1 MQKRTLSVSVENN
14 PGVLT
19 RVTTLLWRRGYNIN
33 SLTVGP
39 TEIEGV
45 SRMTIVVEGDEKI
58 VEQVIKQ
65 LYKLIEVI
73 KIIDISREYAVER
86 ELVMIKVKA
95 DSASRGEIVQM
106 VNIFRA
112 RVVDVST
119 NTLVVEVTGDQG
131 KINALEQSLTPY
143 GIIEI
148 VRTGK
153 VAMVR
158 GNGGK

>member
-1 MQKRTLSVSVENN
+1 MRPRTLSVTVENN

-19 RVTTLLWRRGYNIN
+19 RVTTLFWRRGYNIN

-39 TEIEGV
+39 TELEGI
-45 SRMTIVVEGDEKI
+45 SRMTVVVEGDERI
-58 VEQVIKQ
+58 VEQVTKQ

-73 KIIDISREYAVER
+73 KIVDISEENAVER
-86 ELVMIKVKA
+86 ELVMFKVRA
-95 DSASRGEIVQM
+95 DSSNRGEIAQI

-112 RVVDVST
+112 RIVDVAP
-119 NTLVVEVTGDQG
+119 NTLVIEVTGDKG
-131 KINALEQSLTPY
+131 KIKALESSLQPY
-143 GIIEI
+143 GILEI

-158 GNGGK
+158 GNA

>member
-1 MQKRTLSVSVENN
+1 MQKSIISVSVENN

-19 RVTTLLWRRGYNIN
+19 RVTTLLWRRGYNID

-39 TEIEGV
+39 TEIEGI

-65 LYKLIEVI
+65 LYKLIEVT
-73 KIIDISREYAVER
+73 KIIDISREHAIER
-86 ELVMIKVKA
+86 ELVLFKVKA
-95 DSASRGEIVQM
+95 DSGMRGEIVQI

-112 RVVDVST
+112 RIVDVS
-119 NTLVVEVTGDQG
+119 NATLVVEVTGDQR
-131 KINALEQSLTPY
+131 KIDALEQALAPY
-143 GIIEI
+143 GILEI

-158 GNGGK
+158 K